1 MLTLSWRRVG
11 SSSALALTLVVGL
24 PALAQAQL
32 FPNLFVQRKRADCA
46 NEPPFYGHVRHD
58 YFGYYPTCWRRFPEG
73 WGCPCPNPDLPN
85 MAAELVRQP
94 RDPKPAAPD
103 DFDMPTGERDRLNPD
118 LGPDAAPLRRPGNDP
133 LTPPLPGNI
142 RSPFDVDP
150 NPNRPAVPGSGP
162 RNQPLNPPAT
172 GPGRPATPTS
182 PFEPVSP
189 DTPRANAGARSV
201 DSLPSLE
208 APRADRSGGAS
219 RRPSPPSADQE
230 PSDPVLA
237 LPEMTP
243 PSGSLPTTLPVVATP
258 MPPSLPTNGSF
269 IEPTNPPI
277 TDASAQPAA
286 TQAPRRP
293 SLIGGLFGGQGLFR
307 RR

>member
-1 MLTLSWRRVG
+1 MLTLSWRRIG
-11 SSSALALTLVVGL
+11 SNSALALTLVVGL

-46 NEPPFYGHVRHD
+46 NEPPFYGHVRRD
-58 YFGYYPTCWRRFPEG
+58 YYGYYPTCWRKFPEG
-73 WGCPCPNPDLPN
+73 WGCPCPNPELPN
-85 MAAELVRQP
+85 LAAELLRQP
-94 RDPKPAAPD
+94 RDPKPTIPPEDFGD
-103 DFDMPTGERDRLNPD
+103 DRPRGDRDPANPD
-118 LGPDAAPLRRPGNDP
+118 TDPNMVPPRRTGPDSILPAPPG
-133 LTPPLPGNI
+133 GI
-142 RSPFDVDP
+142 RSPFEIDRRPTVPDGSPRNPSLNPSAPGPARPTTPSSPFDP
-150 NPNRPAVPGSGP
+150 VTPGS
-162 RNQPLNPPAT
+162 
-172 GPGRPATPTS
+172 
-182 PFEPVSP
+182 
-189 DTPRANAGARSV
+189 PRANAGARSV

-208 APRADRSGGAS
+208 APRSDRSGSAS
-219 RRPSPPSADQE
+219 RRPSLPPADQE
-230 PSDPVLA
+230 PTEPVLA

-243 PSGSLPTTLPVVATP
+243 PSGSLPTTLPIVASP

-277 TDASAQPAA
+277 ADASAQPAA